1 MVAAGCLTSEPL
13 RLPLVVMHA
22 WWAGL
27 CGATLAAHASL
38 PPEVVRDFSE
48 RVRSWEKNSK
58 AEWHAEIKANFERS
72 SDDTLVAGVK
82 ELPARLGGWRASG
95 ASIAIFNGGHDSAI
109 AVGIDSRIQCVL
121 ELERW
126 FNVRYFESWHPES
139 FDDTWLSALEV
150 VRDRCVC
157 EDGPCP
163 KEFDQGVL
171 MTFPPFEGREEQWD
185 NIVPIVEKV
194 FTVKAWHHAA
204 HHLSHALLAYHSSPF
219 HSAVIVSYDGG
230 GDDGL
235 FNISTRW
242 RIRRYWERGPPCRET
257 GLQPG
262 RHLRLPRGPAA
273 RGDWRARG
281 DGGLLLPE
289 VPPPAR
295 KRRESARRMEP
306 VPVSYRLKA
315 RLSFSG
321 KLMGYAATGSMN
333 STLAGALMEFFQYHA
348 PHDPKGEVFPEQLY
362 DAVPNVVL
370 QAACGPVQA
379 QRDLAAS
386 IQHVFDVFTMGIVQP
401 AVALVTEAVHVEGI
415 VMTGGCA
422 LNVITNQLIQDRLTA
437 AGGQLSP
444 SEAQRA
450 PLEVFSPPAAN
461 DGGLAVGALWTLA
474 PPLTRQPLQY
484 PGVGGKVAEA
494 AARLLQRREARACP
508 AGRHPAFWPAPTPCT
523 GTVAALG
530 FPLWDE
536 ASLEGAAE
544 ARGARSLA
552 ALGGVG
558 YLAELLAGGPAWQGH
573 PGRSRADRPIVAVV
587 RGRQEFGPRALG
599 HRSLVAVPDSVEMRD
614 RMNVLKDRE
623 WYRPVAPM
631 VADEAMGQFLNRT
644 VKSPYMTMA
653 PRVADGIKERFPAV
667 VHLDGTARHQSVG
680 PNDEPFIC
688 GFMRY
693 C

>member
-1 MVAAGCLTSEPL
+1 
-13 RLPLVVMHA
+13 MHA

-235 FNISTRW
+235 FNIYVGIGNEVHRVA
-242 RIRRYWERGPPCRET
+242 
-257 GLQPG
+257 
-262 RHLRLPRGPAA
+262 RLGYNL
-273 RGDWRARG
+273 GDTYAFL
-281 DGGLLLPE
+281 GGLLPE
-289 VPPPAR
+289 VTGEREAMEGYFCPRFLPPL
-295 KRRESARRMEP
+295 ESGESPLDGWSRFPFR
-306 VPVSYRLKA
+306 YRLKA

-461 DGGLAVGALWTLA
+461 DW
-474 PPLTRQPLQY
+474 PW
-484 PGVGGKVAEA
+484 
-494 AARLLQRREARACP
+494 ARCGPWRRR
-508 AGRHPAFWPAPTPCT
+508 
-523 GTVAALG
+523 
-530 FPLWDE
+530 
-536 ASLEGAAE
+536 
-544 ARGARSLA
+544 
-552 ALGGVG
+552 
-558 YLAELLAGGPAWQGH
+558 
-573 PGRSRADRPIVAVV
+573 
-587 RGRQEFGPRALG
+587 
-599 HRSLVAVPDSVEMRD
+599 
-614 RMNVLKDRE
+614 
-623 WYRPVAPM
+623 
-631 VADEAMGQFLNRT
+631 
-644 VKSPYMTMA
+644 
-653 PRVADGIKERFPAV
+653 
-667 VHLDGTARHQSVG
+667 
-680 PNDEPFIC
+680 
-688 GFMRY
+688 
-693 C
+693 